1 MVVDVMVDKVT
12 DEDQFEVSSLPHQR
26 WDSLAIESNNCNLT
40 VAMIKIKRKQTQSA
54 LNSESAYFLGYCV
67 ISAKKS

>member
-1 MVVDVMVDKVT
+1 MMVDKVA

-54 LNSESAYFLGYCV
+54 LNSESAYFLG
-67 ISAKKS
+67 